1 MWITNKLVVN
11 VIVGIEPISSDG
23 MNKRVQK
30 QNPSII
36 SIT

>member
-11 VIVGIEPISSDG
+11 VIVGIERISSDG

-30 QNPSII
+30 
-36 SIT
+36 